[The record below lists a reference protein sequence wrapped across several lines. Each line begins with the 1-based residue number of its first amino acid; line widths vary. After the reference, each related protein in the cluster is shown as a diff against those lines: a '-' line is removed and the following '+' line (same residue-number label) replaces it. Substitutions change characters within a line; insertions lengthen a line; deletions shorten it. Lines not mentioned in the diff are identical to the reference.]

1 MILMSDKKQTKAK
14 AASAV
19 LELNDQGN
27 YTVPNNS
34 LYPHQWLWDSCFIA
48 IGRRHLDIDRAQ
60 QEILSIFQSQW
71 ANGMVPSIIL
81 RSRRSEDQP
90 KTDQHERIWR
100 SWLNPNSPDGV
111 ATSGI
116 TQPPMLAEAITK
128 IGEKLSVTERRIW
141 YRKVFKGLLA
151 YHSWLY
157 TERDPHQ
164 EGLVLLIHPWEA
176 GLDNS
181 PAWMSEL
188 ASHLLPY
195 WVRVVKRLHLDILFG
210 LFRTDEKFAKRH
222 QRMTNIEALALYDV
236 QRRLRR
242 KAYDFN
248 RVIDHALFAIEDL
261 TFNCILIR
269 ANMLLR
275 EIARFIDE
283 PLPAT
288 LLKSMNRAEK
298 EIEKLWDEYSQEY
311 FSRDF
316 VSHRL
321 IKESTIAAFMPLY
334 SGVISKERATRI
346 VEALEN
352 AHSYKTDYPVPSTP
366 ISSAWF
372 QPNRYWQG
380 PTWVNTNW
388 LIIEG
393 LSRYGFHSQANELK
407 ESTLKMI
414 EKTSFF
420 EYFNPLDGTG
430 EGTDNFSWT
439 AALYLD
445 LLKA

>member
-1 MILMSDKKQTKAK
+1 MPVRKQNKVK
-14 AASAV
+14 SARDV
-19 LELNDQGN
+19 LELNDLGN
-27 YTVPNNS
+27 YTAPNS
-34 LYPHQWLWDSCFIA
+34 QLYPHQWLWDSCFIS

-60 QEILSIFQSQW
+60 QEILSMFQAQW
-71 ANGMVPSIIL
+71 ANGMVPSIVL
-81 RSRRSEDQP
+81 RAKRREDQP
-90 KTDQHERIWR
+90 KYDEHERIWR
-100 SWLNPNSPDGV
+100 SSLNPNSPDGV

-128 IGEKLSVTERRIW
+128 IGEKLSMTERRIW
-141 YRKVFKGLLA
+141 YRKVFNGLVA
-151 YHSWLY
+151 YHNWLY

-188 ASHLLPY
+188 GSHLLPY
-195 WVRVVKRLHLDILFG
+195 WVRVIKKIHLDIVFG
-210 LFRTDEKFAKRH
+210 LFRSDEKFAKKH
-222 QRMTNIEALALYDV
+222 QRLTNVEAMALYDV
-236 QRRLRR
+236 QRRLKR

-248 RVIDHALFAIEDL
+248 KVIDHSLFAIEDL

-269 ANMLLR
+269 GNLLLR
-275 EIARFIDE
+275 EIAHFIGE
-283 PLPAT
+283 PLPT
-288 LLKSMNRAEK
+288 SLLKSMSKAEK

-334 SGVISKERATRI
+334 SGAISKERATRI
-346 VEALEN
+346 VESLEN
-352 AHSYKTDYPVPSTP
+352 SHSYKTAYPVPSAP
-366 ISSAWF
+366 VSSAWF
-372 QPNRYWQG
+372 QPARYWQG
-380 PTWVNTNW
+380 PTWLNTNW

-393 LSRYGFHSQANELK
+393 LKRYGFHSQARALK
-407 ESTLKMI
+407 DQTIKMVES
-414 EKTSFF
+414 SGFY
-420 EYFNPLDGTG
+420 EYFNPLDGKG

-439 AALYLD
+439 AALYID
-445 LLKA
+445 LVKN